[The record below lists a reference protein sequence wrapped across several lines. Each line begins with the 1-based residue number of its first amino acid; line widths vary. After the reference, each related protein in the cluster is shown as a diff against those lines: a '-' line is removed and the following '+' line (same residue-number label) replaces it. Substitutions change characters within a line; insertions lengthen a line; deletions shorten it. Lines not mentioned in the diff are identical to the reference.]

1 MATHAFTIGEAAAQS
16 GVSADTLR
24 YYERRGVL
32 PPPIR
37 TSGGYRLY
45 SDDAVARVRLI
56 KNAVGFGFSL
66 KQLTMFFK
74 ACDGGHPPC
83 QKVRQ
88 AGADL
93 LEDMDRR
100 LAEMTSA
107 RDQMRDILAHWDR
120 TLETTPAGAPAR
132 LLTSIPSAGAGRVR
146 ALRMRRASPDR

>member
-1 MATHAFTIGEAAAQS
+1 MATHVFTIGGAAAQA

-32 PPPIR
+32 PPPMR
-37 TSGGYRLY
+37 TAAGYRLY

-66 KQLTMFFK
+66 KQLTMFLK
-74 ACDGGHPPC
+74 ACDSGHPPC
-83 QKVRQ
+83 HKVRQ

-100 LAEMTSA
+100 LAEMTRT
-107 RDQMRDILAHWDR
+107 RDQMRDILERWDYALQGI
-120 TLETTPAGAPAR
+120 TAGTRAR
-132 LLTSIPSAGAGRVR
+132 LLASIPPSCDE
-146 ALRMRRASPDR
+146 RMRSRRTRPSN